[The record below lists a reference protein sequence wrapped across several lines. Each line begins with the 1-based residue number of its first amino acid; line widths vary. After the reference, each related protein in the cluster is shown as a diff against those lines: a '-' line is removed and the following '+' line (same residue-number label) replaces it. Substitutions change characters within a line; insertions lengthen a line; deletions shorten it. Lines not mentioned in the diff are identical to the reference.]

1 MKDQYQKGMVVVHYL
16 DDLNVHPI
24 TVTEAVTDE
33 NCEKSYQLIK
43 DNPKISKAEFLK
55 KMGIEEHKD

>member
-1 MKDQYQKGMVVVHYL
+1 MVVVNYL
-16 DDLNVHPI
+16 DSLNIHPI